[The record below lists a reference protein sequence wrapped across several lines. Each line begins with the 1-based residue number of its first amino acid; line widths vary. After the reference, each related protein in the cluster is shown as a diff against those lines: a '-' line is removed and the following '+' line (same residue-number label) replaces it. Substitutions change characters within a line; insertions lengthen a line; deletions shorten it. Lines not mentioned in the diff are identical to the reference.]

1 MGGGLDEAAAE
12 LGWECPY
19 CASRLEFDVRPV
31 DVGPEGLVNVIE
43 ACCEVW
49 DVRWFP
55 PSFAVGRSRAADE

>member
-1 MGGGLDEAAAE
+1 MIRVAGM
-12 LGWECPY
+12 LGPV
-19 CASRLEFDVRPV
+19 AVRLGPALLNVRPV

-43 ACCEVW
+43 AWCEVC